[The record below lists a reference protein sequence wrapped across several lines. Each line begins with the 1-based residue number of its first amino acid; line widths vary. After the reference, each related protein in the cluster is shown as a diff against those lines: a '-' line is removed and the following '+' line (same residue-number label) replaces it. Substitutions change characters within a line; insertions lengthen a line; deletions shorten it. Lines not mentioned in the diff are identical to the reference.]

1 MLKVRNLHKKFGE
14 LSVLEGI
21 DLDLQAGEVLALIG
35 PSGVGK
41 STLLRCINFL
51 EQADAGTI
59 QIKDSLI
66 DSAAYRKKELYAFR
80 RHSAM
85 IFQNYNLFLHKN
97 VLENVMEALLV
108 VKKLPQKEAKEIA
121 AEYLRQVGMQ
131 DRLRQYPSTLS
142 GGQQQ
147 RVAIAR
153 SLAVEPAV
161 LLLDEPTSALDPEW
175 VGEILE
181 IIRSLS
187 GRQFAVLLVTHEMHF
202 AREAADYIAFMSE
215 GKILEYGSPAQIF
228 SAPREEKT
236 RTFLK
241 AFC

>member
-108 VKKLPQKEAKEIA
+108 VKKLPQKEAREIA
-121 AEYLRQVGMQ
+121 VEYLRQVGMQ